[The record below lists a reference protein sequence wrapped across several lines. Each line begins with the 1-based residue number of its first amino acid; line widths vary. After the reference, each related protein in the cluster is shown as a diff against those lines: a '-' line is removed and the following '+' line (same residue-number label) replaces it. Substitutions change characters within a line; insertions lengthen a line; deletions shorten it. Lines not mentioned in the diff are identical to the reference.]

1 MWFQFLAQEDP
12 REEDMA
18 THASILAW
26 KIRGQRSLAGYSQWG
41 IRGMRRSR
49 CSEELAVSWEC
60 HEPEGVLSVF
70 EGFAPYMTFDL
81 GTWQNKHEY

>member
-41 IRGMRRSR
+41 IRGNLACTHAGVVTECFVVENKMLSR
-49 CSEELAVSWEC
+49 
-60 HEPEGVLSVF
+60 
-70 EGFAPYMTFDL
+70 
-81 GTWQNKHEY
+81 N